1 MKRLF
6 LLAATAAMFAA
17 CSQNEELSALDNKD
31 ATPETVDFSVYL
43 NATRAG
49 TNGAI
54 YDGTDPGCQ
63 YKTKLSEPN
72 VGFGVYAY
80 YSDNDKYSEYLRPN
94 FMYNQWVKKDGDTW
108 TYEPAKYWP
117 NEFGTDAASEDV
129 DYLSFFAYAPYV
141 KFVPSSGAVDVSD
154 AGTLAEALTDDD
166 KARLGL
172 TGLTGQELTDAYI
185 EFLQKKNIIGTIRNT
200 STGDPMIKYAVDWN
214 PKTSVD
220 LLWGVSNKDYDYKPI
235 TSGPSVKIAKGMP
248 FVDMLKLKNN
258 EKISYNF
265 RHALA
270 WLNVQ
275 IDADF
280 NAEGVDGSHG
290 ETVDFTDGKTKIWIR
305 SITFDGFAS
314 KGALNL
320 KNDKANLPKW
330 MASNGTDELET
341 GSVTIYDGRKDGGE
355 GVLSNEATG
364 EQPQTLNPQ
373 LIQSEPYAL
382 TSGAT
387 DYTTALTTTN
397 NISGVTKS
405 PQNLFTGT
413 TVDDQIYVIPTSE
426 QVNVTIVYDVETKDD
441 NLATYLSDG
450 QYRGSSIQN
459 RITKKNVF
467 NAALV
472 AGKTYKLKL
481 HLGMTDVKFEA
492 TVEPWANGGQ
502 ANPYLPANY

>member
-1 MKRLF
+1 MKRIF
-6 LLAATAAMFAA
+6 LLVATAAMFAA
-17 CSQNEELSALDNKD
+17 CSQTEELASLDNKD
-31 ATPETVDFSVYL
+31 AAPETVDFDVYL

-49 TNGAI
+49 APGAI
-54 YDGTDPGCQ
+54 YDATDPGCT
-63 YKTKLSEPN
+63 YKIKLSDEKA
-72 VGFGVYAY
+72 GFGVFAY

-94 FMYNQWVKKDGDTW
+94 FMYNQYVFYDGSKWD
-108 TYEPAKYWP
+108 YEPAKYWP
-117 NEFGTDAASEDV
+117 NEFGIEAASEDV
-129 DYLSFFAYAPYV
+129 DYVSFFAYAPYV
-141 KFVPSSGAVDVSD
+141 KMVPSTGSVDVTD
-154 AGTLAEALTDDD
+154 AETIAGSLTDEQ
-166 KARLGL
+166 KAALGMSGL
-172 TGLTGQELTDAYI
+172 TGVELTDAYI

-200 STGDPMIKYAVDWN
+200 ATGDPLVKYAVDWN
-214 PKTSVD
+214 PQTSVD

-235 TSGPSVKIAKGMP
+235 TGGPSVKINKGTP
-248 FVDMLKLKNN
+248 FVDMLKLANS
-258 EKISYNF
+258 EKLSFNF
-265 RHALA
+265 KHALA

-280 NAEGVDGSHG
+280 NAEGVEGAHG
-290 ETVDFTDGKTKIWIR
+290 IGVDFKDGKTKIWIR

-314 KGALNL
+314 KGSLNL

-355 GVLSNEATG
+355 GVTSNEATG
-364 EQPQTLNPQ
+364 EQPHTLNPN
-373 LIQSEPYAL
+373 LVQSEPYSL
-382 TSGAT
+382 TDGAT
-387 DYTTALTTTN
+387 DYTTALTTIN
-397 NISGVTKS
+397 NLPGVTKD

-441 NLATYLSDG
+441 NLASYLSDG

-467 NAALV
+467 NSALQ

-481 HLGMTDVKFEA
+481 HLGMTDVKVEA
-492 TVEPWANGGQ
+492 TVEPWATGGQ